1 MLATERTQTAIV
13 GDARTGQIAG
23 RAPPN
28 EDPDVSRARRLD
40 YCRSMSGGPSPA
52 IAVVEDV
59 DEPHCVSAWWGEV
72 HTTVHKGLGM
82 AGALTNGVMRDLGD
96 MPAGFPVI
104 AGSIGP
110 SHAFVHV
117 RNLGETVNIRG
128 MQVAQGDL
136 IHADQH
142 GGLVVPPEVIPT
154 LKDAIQKLLDTE
166 NIILEPARQP
176 DFDLDKLMDA
186 WAAFENSRT

>member
-1 MLATERTQTAIV
+1 
-13 GDARTGQIAG
+13 
-23 RAPPN
+23 
-28 EDPDVSRARRLD
+28 
-40 YCRSMSGGPSPA
+40 
-52 IAVVEDV
+52 
-59 DEPHCVSAWWGEV
+59 
-72 HTTVHKGLGM
+72 M

-136 IHADQH
+136 IHADRH

>member
-1 MLATERTQTAIV
+1 MANMTLPDGLLDLMQRVDTPTVCNAIEVAQGKRGFDGYTKGSMFASDPTAPAIV
-13 GDARTGQIAG
+13 GFARTAQ
-23 RAPPN
+23 
-28 EDPDVSRARRLD
+28 
-40 YCRSMSGGPSPA
+40 
-52 IAVVEDV
+52 
-59 DEPHCVSAWWGEV
+59 
-72 HTTVHKGLGM
+72 
-82 AGALTNGVMRDLGD
+82 
-96 MPAGFPVI
+96 I

-117 RNLGETVNIRG
+117 RNLGEIVNIRG